1 MIGESSFAHVED
13 TRFRLLLSYWL
24 ASRERGPLPPTT
36 AIDPTRFSYALP
48 LVWLCTVEEDPRD
61 FRYQLVG
68 EHVRVAYGRYPR
80 NRTLREITEPD
91 VLDRVIGYF
100 NRAVDEPAVVH
111 VVGRIYAETQRPA
124 RGERILL
131 PFADPASGHVTR
143 ILGATVHSWE
153 ILGYGGTPVP
163 DRQVR
168 TFTPVDGRPPW
179 TEDWL

>member
-1 MIGESSFAHVED
+1 MIGEEAFAHVED

-24 ASRERGPLPPTT
+24 GARAGRPVPPAG
-36 AIDPTRFSYALP
+36 AIDPVRFAYALP
-48 LVWLCTVEEDPRD
+48 LVWLCSVEENPRD
-61 FRYQLVG
+61 FRYQLLG
-68 EHVRVAYGRYPR
+68 EHVRVAYDHYPR
-80 NRTLREITEPD
+80 NRTLREITGKD
-91 VLDRVIGYF
+91 VLDRVLGYF

-111 VVGRIYAETQRPA
+111 VAGRIYAESTRPA

-131 PFADPASGHVTR
+131 PFADPQDGRVTR

-153 ILGYGGTPVP
+153 IQGYGAASAP

-168 TFTPVDGRPPW
+168 TFTPVDGRPAW